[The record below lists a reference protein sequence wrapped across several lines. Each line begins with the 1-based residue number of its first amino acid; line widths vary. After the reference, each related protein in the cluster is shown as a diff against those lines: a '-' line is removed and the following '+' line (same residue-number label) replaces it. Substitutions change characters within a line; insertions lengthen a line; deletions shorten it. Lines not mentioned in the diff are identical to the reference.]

1 MKTTV
6 SIIVSLLAAILLS
19 ARFLPSL
26 AGTFL
31 QDTATLYGSRLT
43 SATVTA
49 TGTHVDWPNKT
60 LTLSNIAI
68 RTDKGA
74 ALVDID
80 SMKATLPNQ
89 FKPALSQHSLLPSI
103 MPVTELVIDGMTLSY
118 DVDNEGNNLKTLRQ
132 AISTAASTQ
141 SRQRLNAAFNTDTPM
156 PQRFTFGKIIVK
168 GIEVNARSKQDIT
181 RQQTFAL
188 PSTERL
194 DVGVQ
199 EDGLSFAEAIDATAQ
214 TITENIR
221 QEALARGLLIPERRI
236 ATSSAT
242 DTDTRRARKSSRTQP
257 SESNDAPEEGNS
269 VKKTAKGVGKA
280 VGHFF
285 RDTTKKLFGSD

>member
-6 SIIVSLLAAILLS
+6 SIIVSLLAAILLG

-31 QDTATLYGSRLT
+31 QDAALLYGSRLT

-49 TGTHVDWPNKT
+49 SNSHVDWPNKT
-60 LTLSNIAI
+60 LTLSNIVI
-68 RTDKGA
+68 RTDNSV

-80 SMKATLPNQ
+80 SMKATLPNP
-89 FKPALSQHSLLPSI
+89 FKPDLSQHSLLPSI

-118 DVDNEGNNLKTLRQ
+118 DVDNDGSNLKTLRQ

-141 SRQRLNAAFNTDTPM
+141 SKQRLNAAFNTDTLM

-168 GIEVNARSKQDIT
+168 GIEVNAHSKQDLT
-181 RQQTFAL
+181 RQQRFAL
-188 PSTERL
+188 PNTERL
-194 DVGVQ
+194 DVGAQ
-199 EDGLSFAEAIDATAQ
+199 EGGLSFAEAIDATAQ

-236 ATSSAT
+236 TATSST
-242 DTDTRRARKSSRTQP
+242 DTDTRRVRKPGRNQP
-257 SESNDAPEEGNS
+257 SESDDAPEEDNR